1 MAPEIKRSVHHKSL
15 VLLTENVLVNL
26 PGLSRASGPDRSSGL
41 RSPSCDGT

>member
-1 MAPEIKRSVHHKSL
+1 MAPEMMNIVHHKPI

-26 PGLSRASGPDRSSGL
+26 PGLSRASGPGRSSGL